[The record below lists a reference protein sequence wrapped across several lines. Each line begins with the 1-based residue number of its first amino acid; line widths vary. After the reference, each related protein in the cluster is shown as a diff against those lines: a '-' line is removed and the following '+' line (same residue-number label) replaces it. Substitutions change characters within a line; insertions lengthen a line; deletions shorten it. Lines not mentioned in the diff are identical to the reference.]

1 MPAAFCIVHKCV
13 WASNSLTPPALTQPP
28 LPPPPPASYKPF
40 RALPLPYS
48 TASHNAGGQVGVPK
62 VSKRPNTTPHS
73 PCIGLVKRRKSGMF
87 EQPKAVKQAAVVA
100 RQQEKA
106 VVVKQA
112 SKVVR
117 KTVEVAKKSLV
128 SVYKP
133 EVAKK
138 SVANVYK
145 PFKARALPKPAP
157 VVVGGSAV
165 VAAGGEKAKASV
177 SDLMRRARRGGG

>member
-28 LPPPPPASYKPF
+28 LPPPPPASYKPV

-87 EQPKAVKQAAVVA
+87 EQPKA
-100 RQQEKA
+100 
-106 VVVKQA
+106 VKQA